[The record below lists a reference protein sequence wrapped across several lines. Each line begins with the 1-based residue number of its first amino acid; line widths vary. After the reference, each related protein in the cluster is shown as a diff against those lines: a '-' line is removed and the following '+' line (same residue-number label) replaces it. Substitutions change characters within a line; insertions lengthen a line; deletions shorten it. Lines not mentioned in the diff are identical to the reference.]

1 MRLLLLSSKLGYQ
14 FRGFAEAAR
23 GLGADV
29 AIGSDRCKSLD
40 DPWRDGAVPLKF
52 EKPEEAAKRL
62 LKALTDCPVD
72 GILALGDRP
81 IEAAALAARALG
93 IAYNSPESVANC
105 RSKLR
110 QREVLRDAGLP
121 VPEFFSFRL
130 KEKLDKVLPRVKFP
144 CVVKPHR
151 LFASTG
157 VIRTNNAEEFAAA
170 VHRVAELLTSPEIKV
185 MREPEMDSLLVE
197 HYLPGGEVAVEGL
210 LTAGA
215 LRVLAV
221 FDKPDP
227 LEGPYFEETIY
238 VTPSRLPALALAS
251 LRALLLK
258 AVRAL
263 GLTHGP
269 LHAEFR
275 VNEDGPWVIEVAP
288 RPIGGLCSRAL
299 RFVAQEEANAEE
311 QRAQRSAEKIFLEE
325 LLVRHA
331 LGLPGNDWNREAQA
345 SGVMMIPVP
354 QSGILEAVDG
364 VEEARRIPRGEEIE
378 ITARLH
384 DYIAAWPEGSSYLGF
399 LFARAALPE
408 EVEAALREAHSKL
421 RFTFKPRLPVEHP
434 LSHKV
439 PAPDRTS

>member
-1 MRLLLLSSKLGYQ
+1 MTTTNVKCLLLLSSKLGYQ

-29 AIGSDRCKSLD
+29 VIGSDRCKSLD

-52 EKPEEAAKRL
+52 EKPEAASERL
-62 LKALTDCPVD
+62 LEEMADRPVE

-81 IEAAALAARALG
+81 IEAAALTARALG
-93 IAYNSPESVANC
+93 IPYNSPEAVANC

-121 VPEFFSFRL
+121 VPEFVSFRL
-130 KEKLDKVLPRVKFP
+130 KENLAKVLPRVKFP

-157 VIRTNNAEEFAAA
+157 VIRTNNEEEFAAA
-170 VHRVAELLTSPEIKV
+170 VHRVAELLASPEIKV
-185 MREPEMDSLLVE
+185 MREPEMDCLLVE

-210 LTAGA
+210 LTAGQ

-251 LRALLLK
+251 LRALLDK
-258 AVRAL
+258 AVRSL

-275 VNEDGPWVIEVAP
+275 INEDGPWVIEIAP

-299 RFVAQEEANAEE
+299 RFGPQ
-311 QRAQRSAEKIFLEE
+311 KIYLEE

-331 LGLPGNDWNREAQA
+331 LGLEGSDLPREPLA

-354 QSGILEAVDG
+354 QSGILESVEG
-364 VEEARRIPRGEEIE
+364 VEEARRVPCVEEIQ

-384 DYIAAWPEGSSYLGF
+384 DYIAAWPDGSSYLGF
-399 LFARAALPE
+399 IFARAALPE
-408 EVEAALREAHSKL
+408 EAEAALREAHAKL

-439 PAPDRTS
+439 PTTDRGRTKP